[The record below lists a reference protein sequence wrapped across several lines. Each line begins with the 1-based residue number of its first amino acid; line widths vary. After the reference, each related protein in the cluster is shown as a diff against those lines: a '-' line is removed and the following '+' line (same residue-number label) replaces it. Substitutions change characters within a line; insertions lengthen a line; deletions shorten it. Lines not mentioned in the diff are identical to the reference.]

1 MKIKEIYTEEVLN
14 QFEIEATEALLQDR
28 FCQLFV
34 DNPDYAKLFL
44 GCQTLKSIDDIENWN
59 PTNMYLLTQIEQ
71 IQELYM
77 KEYRRICDLKRLA
90 NVVAALRH
98 TDVNGPI
105 SLFGKSVS
113 PFYDRAA
120 YIPSQQIIARDFSI
134 SLDMATIKDLKRIL
148 EGIRAVRES
157 NMHEKIESIFDEVPL
172 DLQLEEDDS
181 VDFEDP
187 AKYD

>member
-14 QFEIEATEALLQDR
+14 QFEKEATEALLQDR

-59 PTNMYLLTQIEQ
+59 PTSKCLLPQFVQ
-71 IQELYM
+71 IQEMYM
-77 KEYRRICDLKRLA
+77 KEYRRICDLKRLTE
-90 NVVAALRH
+90 VVAALRH

-105 SLFGKSVS
+105 SLFGERVS
-113 PFYDRAA
+113 SLYYRTE
-120 YIPSQQIIARDFSI
+120 YTPSQRIIARDFSI

-157 NMHEKIESIFDEVPL
+157 NMHERIESMFDEVTL